1 MNKTIVCSKNRE
13 KKNSPIECGFGVV
26 ERMSGRMTG
35 EKKTP
40 VFNEGEEGK
49 WKIGE
54 EEQKDSGRNRSTRG
68 VGEKGG
74 EEKEEGQ

>member
-35 EKKTP
+35 EK
-40 VFNEGEEGK
+40 
-49 WKIGE
+49 
-54 EEQKDSGRNRSTRG
+54 
-68 VGEKGG
+68 
-74 EEKEEGQ
+74 